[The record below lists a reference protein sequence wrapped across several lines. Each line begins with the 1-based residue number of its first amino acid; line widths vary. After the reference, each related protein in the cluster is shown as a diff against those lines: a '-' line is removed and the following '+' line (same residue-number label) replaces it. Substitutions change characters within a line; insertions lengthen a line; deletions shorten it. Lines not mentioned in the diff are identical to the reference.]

1 MSKLSEYYFK
11 DGGFVIENYNQKKTF
26 ANFLPGVAGK
36 KGIPLWAFYVNRNQG
51 ISGFGL
57 QDKNHPV
64 MLFQSANKAYETVA
78 YDGFRTFIKVD
89 GNLYEAFHM
98 QNDYPHKMTIYP
110 HAFEIEETNT
120 DLEVHIKVSYFGL
133 PNENLAA
140 LARKVTI
147 TNLGEKRDI
156 EVLDGLAE
164 ILPAGVKSA
173 DYKAVSNLLQ
183 SWMDVDSLENG
194 FAFYK
199 LRGSTNDTAEVSE
212 VKDGNFYIGFDL
224 AGLIRPITDQSLVFE
239 HDTSKGFAFGL
250 KHQTLRNLRKEEQV
264 NVNKVPCGFVPYE
277 ETLDKGKSI
286 TLYALSGHTHSLE
299 FLEGLLPK
307 ITKAEYIE
315 EKMQEAGDILEELL
329 KDVESKT
336 AFPAFDAYIK
346 QNYMDN
352 FLRGGYPEPIGQ
364 QIYHLYARRHGDL
377 ERDYNFFSLAPEY
390 YSSGSGNFRDV
401 CQNRRLDSF
410 IHPYVG
416 MFNIKQFASLL
427 QLDGYNPLSVNGV
440 SYFLKD
446 FKTLAD
452 KHFKN
457 NKKVLEPFF
466 KNRFTPGSLVNF
478 IEQNEIEV
486 LTSEEDYLSEFINAS
501 SPQIEAAFGEGYWVD
516 HFTYVLDLIESYQA
530 IYPDKMQKLLFEE
543 KDFLYFDSPVTI
555 KKQHEKAVL
564 LENGQVRQYD
574 SLVHFD
580 QEKVELLKMH
590 PHGTNYAK
598 QGKELYKSNLFTK
611 LFVLVLNKYS
621 LLDPDGFG
629 IEMEGGKPGWNDAMN
644 GLPGIFGSGVSE
656 TIELKRIIEF
666 LLSFPSKE
674 DLVLPKELYDFYQML
689 SQNNA
694 YTARVHARE
703 HYRDS
708 IRLGLSK
715 EQVHLTTKEIY
726 EELKRINDYLSGQL
740 EKLFELSNGVMPTFL
755 TYEVTAYDVVKKD
768 PTNHRT
774 YVRPTSFKRR
784 ALPNFLEAPSRL
796 LKVDFGQDKLK
807 EMTKKIKA
815 SQMYDQVLHQYKTSE
830 SLETESHEI
839 GRARA
844 FTAGWLERESNFL
857 HMTYKYVLGLLKAG
871 LYEEYYEAINTN
883 LVCFMDP
890 SVYGRSTLENSS
902 FLAPSNNP
910 NPAIHGQ
917 GFFARLSGSTVEA
930 INMWTLMMT
939 GGKPFRMEDDTLV
952 FDLQPALDGKFFTK
966 EGELSF
972 TFLGKTKVTYINP
985 SRKSTYHMEVDK
997 IELIARDGKT
1007 LVNESVVKGSLAKEI
1022 RNLGFEE
1029 IKIYI
1034 K

>member
-1 MSKLSEYYFK
+1 MNDYYFQ
-11 DGGFVIENYNQKKTF
+11 DGSFVIENYNQKKTF

-51 ISGFGL
+51 INGFGL

-64 MLFQSANKAYETVA
+64 MLFQSANKAYESVA

-89 GNLYEAFHM
+89 GDIYEAFHM
-98 QNDYPHKMTIYP
+98 QNNYPHKMIIKP
-110 HAFEIEETNT
+110 HAFSIEETNT
-120 DLEVHIKVSYFGL
+120 DLQIQVNVTYFGL

-140 LARKVTI
+140 LSRKVEL
-147 TNLGEKRDI
+147 TNLGDKRKI

-183 SWMDVDSLENG
+183 SWMDVDSLEDG

-212 VKDGNFYIGFDL
+212 VKDGNFYIGFDE
-224 AGLIRPITDQSLVFE
+224 AGLIRPITDQSIIFE
-239 HDTSKGFAFGL
+239 HDTSKGYAFGL
-250 KHQTLRNLRKEEQV
+250 KNHDLASLRKKKQV
-264 NVNKVPCGFVPYE
+264 NVNKVPCGFLPYE
-277 ETLDKGKSI
+277 EDLDQHQSM

-307 ITKAEYIE
+307 ITKVDYIE
-315 EKMQEAGDILEELL
+315 EKMQEASTILEELL
-329 KDVESKT
+329 TDVETTT

-352 FLRGGYPEPIGQ
+352 FLRGGYPEPIGD

-416 MFNIKQFASLL
+416 LFNIKQFASLL

-440 SYFLKD
+440 SYFLEDYKA
-446 FKTLAD
+446 LAD
-452 KHFKN
+452 KHFVNSKSLL
-457 NKKVLEPFF
+457 KDFF

-478 IEQNEIEV
+478 VEQQEIEV
-486 LTSEEDYLSEFINAS
+486 LTSEEAYLEEFINAS
-501 SPQIEAAFGEGYWVD
+501 VPQIEAAFGEGYWVD

-530 IYPDKMQKLLFEE
+530 IYPDKMDKLLFEE
-543 KDFLYFDSPVTI
+543 KDFLYFDSPVSI

-564 LENGQVRQYD
+564 LENGDVRQYD

-580 QEKVELLKMH
+580 QEKVDLLKMQ
-590 PHGTNYAK
+590 PHGTNYAH
-598 QGKELYKSNLFTK
+598 QGKNLYKTNLFTK
-611 LFVLVLNKYS
+611 LFILVLNKYS

-644 GLPGIFGSGVSE
+644 GLPGLFGSGVSE
-656 TIELKRIIEF
+656 TIELKRIIGF
-666 LLSFPSKE
+666 LRSIDLKE
-674 DLVLPKELYDFYQML
+674 DLLLPKEIYDFYQML
-689 SQNNA
+689 IKNNG

-703 HYRDS
+703 QYRDA
-708 IRLGLSK
+708 IRFGLK
-715 EQVHLTTKEIY
+715 EEQVHITSKEVK
-726 EELKRINDYLSGQL
+726 EELAQMDYYLESQL
-740 EKLFELSNGVMPTFL
+740 DKLFKLSSGVMPTFL
-755 TYEVTAYDVVKKD
+755 TYEVTSYDIVKKD
-768 PTNHRT
+768 IAKGRT
-774 YVRPTSFKRR
+774 FVRPTAFKRR

-796 LKVDFGQDKLK
+796 MKIGFDQGKLK
-807 EMTKKIKA
+807 EMAKKIKE
-815 SQMYDQVLHQYKTSE
+815 SQMFDKTLLQYKTSE
-830 SLETESHEI
+830 SLEQESHEI

-857 HMTYKYVLGLLKAG
+857 HMTYKYLLGLLKAG
-871 LYEEYYEAINTN
+871 LYEEYQEAIESN

-910 NPAIHGQ
+910 NEAIHGQ

-930 INMWTLMMT
+930 MNMWTLMMT
-939 GGKPFRMEDDTLV
+939 GGKPFSTEDGTLV
-952 FDLQPALDGKFFTK
+952 FQLKPALDSSFFT
-966 EGELSF
+966 EDGLVSF
-972 TFLGKTKVTYINP
+972 TFLGKTKVTYVNP
-985 SRKSTYHMEVDK
+985 RRVSTYDAEVEK
-997 IELIARDGKT
+997 IELISHDGT
-1007 LVNESVVKGSLAKEI
+1007 TIVNEPRVKGSLAKEI